1 MNTDSVL
8 QFFRGYPTWEVLL
21 ELAIIWAC
29 VYMVFR
35 FLQGTRGAG
44 VIKGFARFEGERL
57 RISLYPGAFGKRFTS
72 VVIEGPRVPWNS
84 DLDCARSAWRAMDT
98 EIRCS
103 PGDWKE
109 GEPVEDEKWWR
120 LDHRGEQQVVWN

>member
-1 MNTDSVL
+1 MQDLEIYIRDLEEGAVSKWLDSHLDKLVL
-8 QFFRGYPTWEVLL
+8 DDSQVTSVVKGD
-21 ELAIIWAC
+21 ASC
-29 VYMVFR
+29 
-35 FLQGTRGAG
+35 AG
-44 VIKGFARFEGERL
+44 QRL
-57 RISLYPGAFGKRFTS
+57 KISLYPGAFGKRFTCL
-72 VVIEGPRVPWNS
+72 VMEGENLPWNT

>member
-1 MNTDSVL
+1 MEIQRVQDLEIYIRDLEPGAVSGWLENHVD
-8 QFFRGYPTWEVLL
+8 QL
-21 ELAIIWAC
+21 ELNDSDVAS
-29 VYMVFR
+29 
-35 FLQGTRGAG
+35 
-44 VIKGFARFEGERL
+44 VIKGFARYEGDRV

-72 VVIEGPRVPWNS
+72 LVIEGPRVPWNS
-84 DLDCARSAWRAMDT
+84 DLGCARSAWRAMDT